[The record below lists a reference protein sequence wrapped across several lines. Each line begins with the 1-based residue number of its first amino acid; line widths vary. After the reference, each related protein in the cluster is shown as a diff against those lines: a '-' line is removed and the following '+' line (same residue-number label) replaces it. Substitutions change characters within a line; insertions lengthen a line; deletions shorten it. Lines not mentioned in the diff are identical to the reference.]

1 MEKTQTQILKEKLF
15 RPKKNGWE
23 NLTKEEKQT
32 IFDFSKNYMNFINK
46 AKTEREC
53 VKQIIKI
60 LENNGFKN
68 IENTSNLK
76 AGDKVYF
83 INRQKNVYA
92 AVIGTEDFTNGFNII
107 GAHIDS
113 PRLDLKPNP
122 LYESEELAFFKTHYY
137 GGIKKYQWVNIP
149 LSMHGVIITKNNE
162 KIEINIGEN
171 EDDPIFTIADLL
183 PHLSSQ
189 QNKKKLNDAID
200 GEDLNI
206 LVGSI
211 PFETKEEIS
220 EKVKL
225 NILNILNE
233 KYGLVERDFVSSEI
247 EFVPAMKAK
256 SLGFDQSLVTGY
268 GQDDR
273 VCAYTSLHALLT
285 LEKPKKTA
293 ICLLADKE
301 EIGSMGNTGMSSRTF
316 EYFLE
321 KLLEKTIG
329 NKPGLLD
336 EIFHSSKVLSAD
348 VTGAYN
354 PNFSNIY
361 EKNNESYIGH
371 GISIIKYTGSAS
383 KGGASDANAEFVGY
397 IRNLFEKNNIA
408 YQNSEMGKIGVGG
421 GGTIAYIL
429 ADKGLDV
436 LDCGIPVISMHSP
449 YEITSKFD
457 IYNAYKAYEVFY
469 KDE

>member
-1 MEKTQTQILKEKLF
+1 MEAKELEKKLF

-23 NLTKEEKQT
+23 NLNEEERKN
-32 IFDFSKNYMNFINK
+32 IFEFSNKYIEFINK
-46 AKTEREC
+46 AKTERES
-53 VKQIIKI
+53 VKEIEKI
-60 LENNGFKN
+60 LKENNFQN
-68 IENTSNLK
+68 ILEKENLK
-76 AGDKVYF
+76 AKDKVYY
-83 INRQKNVYA
+83 INREKNIYA
-92 AVIGTEDFTNGFNII
+92 AIIGEEDLSLGFNII

-122 LYESEELAFFKTHYY
+122 LYENKELALFKTHYY

-149 LSMHGVIITKNNE
+149 LSMHGVIVTKDK
-162 KIEINIGEN
+162 KIEINIGEK
-171 EDDPIFTIADLL
+171 EEEPVFTIADLL
-183 PHLSSQ
+183 PHLSSKQ
-189 QNKKKLNDAID
+189 EEKKLKDAIE

-206 LVGSI
+206 VVGSI
-211 PFETKEEIS
+211 PYESEAIK

-225 NILNILNE
+225 NILNLLNK
-233 KYGLVERDFVSSEI
+233 KYDITERDFVSSEI

-256 SLGFDQSLVTGY
+256 SLGFDESLVAGY

-273 VCAYTSLHALLT
+273 VCAYTSLKALINLD
-285 LEKPKKTA
+285 KVKKTS

-301 EIGSMGNTGMSSRTF
+301 EIGSMGNTGMSSKVF
-316 EYFLE
+316 EYFINE
-321 KLLEKTIG
+321 LLEKTIG

-336 EIFHSSKVLSAD
+336 KCLKNSKILSAD
-348 VTGAYN
+348 VTAGYN
-354 PNFSNIY
+354 PNFPSIY
-361 EKNNESYIGH
+361 EENNESYIGH

-397 IRNLFEKNNIA
+397 VRNLFERNNIA

-429 ADKGLDV
+429 ADKGADV
-436 LDCGIPVISMHSP
+436 LDCGVPVLSMHSP

-457 IYNAYKAYEVFY
+457 IYNAYKAYKVFY
-469 KDE
+469 KGE

>member
-1 MEKTQTQILKEKLF
+1 MEAKELEKKLF

-23 NLTKEEKQT
+23 NLNEEERKN
-32 IFDFSKNYMNFINK
+32 IFEFSNKYIDFINK
-46 AKTEREC
+46 AKTERES
-53 VKQIIKI
+53 VKEIEKI
-60 LENNGFKN
+60 LKENNFQN
-68 IENTSNLK
+68 ILEKENLK
-76 AGDKVYF
+76 AKDKIYY
-83 INRQKNVYA
+83 INREKNIYA
-92 AVIGTEDFTNGFNII
+92 AIIGEEDLSLGFNII

-122 LYESEELAFFKTHYY
+122 LYENKELALFKTHYY

-149 LSMHGVIITKNNE
+149 LSMHGVIVTKDK
-162 KIEINIGEN
+162 KIEINIGEK
-171 EDDPIFTIADLL
+171 EEEPVFTIADLL
-183 PHLSSQ
+183 PHLSSKQ
-189 QNKKKLNDAID
+189 EEKKLKDAIE

-206 LVGSI
+206 VVGSI
-211 PFETKEEIS
+211 PYESEDIK

-225 NILNILNE
+225 NILNLLNK
-233 KYGLVERDFVSSEI
+233 KYDITERDFVSSEI

-256 SLGFDQSLVTGY
+256 SLGFDESLVAGY

-273 VCAYTSLHALLT
+273 VCAYTSLKALINLD
-285 LEKPKKTA
+285 KVKKTS

-301 EIGSMGNTGMSSRTF
+301 EIGSMGNTGMSSKVF
-316 EYFLE
+316 EYFINE
-321 KLLEKTIG
+321 LLEKTIG

-336 EIFHSSKVLSAD
+336 KCLKNSKILSAD
-348 VTGAYN
+348 VTAGYN
-354 PNFSNIY
+354 PNFPSIY
-361 EKNNESYIGH
+361 EENNESYIGH

-397 IRNLFEKNNIA
+397 VRNLFERNNIA

-429 ADKGLDV
+429 ADKGADV
-436 LDCGIPVISMHSP
+436 LDCGVPVLSMHSP

-457 IYNAYKAYEVFY
+457 IYNAYKAYKVFY
-469 KDE
+469 KGE

>member
-1 MEKTQTQILKEKLF
+1 MEKTETQILKEKLF
-15 RPKKNGWE
+15 RPNKNGWE
-23 NLTKEEKQT
+23 SKHIDKDLIMN
-32 IFDFSKNYMNFINK
+32 FSKEYIDFINK

-53 VKQIIKI
+53 VEQFIK
-60 LENNGFKN
+60 LLDNHGFKN
-68 IENTSNLK
+68 IMDKENLK
-76 AGDKVYF
+76 AGDKVYY
-83 INRQKNVYA
+83 INRHKNIYA
-92 AVIGTEDFTNGFNII
+92 AIIGSDDLNKGFNIV

-122 LYESEELAFFKTHYY
+122 LYESAELAMFKTHFY

-149 LSMHGVIITKNNE
+149 LSMHGVIMTKDNK
-162 KIEINIGEN
+162 KIEINIGEK
-171 EDDPIFTIADLL
+171 EDEPIFTIADLL

-189 QNKKKLNDAID
+189 QNKKKLDEAIS

-211 PFETKEEIS
+211 PYETDEEID

-225 NILNILNE
+225 NILNLLNQ
-233 KYGLVERDFVSSEI
+233 KYGIVERDFVSSEI
-247 EFVPAMKAK
+247 EFVPALKAK
-256 SLGFDQSLVTGY
+256 SLGFDQSLVAGY

-273 VCAYTSLHALLT
+273 VCAYTSLKALLDVNN
-285 LEKPKKTA
+285 PKRTA

-301 EIGSMGNTGMSSRTF
+301 EIGSMGNTGMSSRSF
-316 EYFLE
+316 EYFLGQI
-321 KLLEKTIG
+321 LDKTIG

-336 EIFHSSKVLSAD
+336 EIFQSTRVLSAD
-348 VTGAYN
+348 VTGGYN
-354 PNFSNIY
+354 PNYPSTY

-371 GISIIKYTGSAS
+371 GISVIKYTGSAS

-397 IRNLFEKNNIA
+397 VRNLFETNNIA
-408 YQNSEMGKIGVGG
+408 YQNSEMGKIGIGG

-429 ADKGLDV
+429 ADKGVDV
-436 LDCGIPVISMHSP
+436 IDCGVPVISMHSP

-469 KDE
+469 QDE

>member
-1 MEKTQTQILKEKLF
+1 MEKSETQILKEKLF
-15 RPKKNGWE
+15 RTKKNGWE
-23 NLTKEEKQT
+23 NIEENKKKK
-32 IFDFSKNYMNFINK
+32 IFEFSKEYIDFINE

-53 VKQIIKI
+53 TKKFTEI

-68 IENTSNLK
+68 IDNLNTLK
-76 AGDKVYF
+76 AGDKVYY
-83 INRQKNVYA
+83 INRYKNVYA
-92 AVIGTEDFTNGFNII
+92 AVIGSDDLVKGFNII

-122 LYESEELAFFKTHYY
+122 LYESNELALLKTHYY

-149 LSMHGVIITKNNE
+149 LSMHGIIMTKDK

-171 EDDPIFTIADLL
+171 DDEPVFTIADLL
-183 PHLSSQ
+183 PHLASE
-189 QNKKKLNDAID
+189 QNKKKLNDAIS

-211 PFETKEEIS
+211 PYETEEEIS

-225 NILNILNE
+225 NILNILNK
-233 KYGLVERDFVSSEI
+233 KYGIVERDFVSSEI
-247 EFVPAMKAK
+247 EFVPAMKARN
-256 SLGFDQSLVTGY
+256 LGFDESLVAGY

-273 VCAYTSLHALLT
+273 VCAYTSLKALLNI
-285 LEKPKKTA
+285 ENPKRTA

-301 EIGSMGNTGMSSRTF
+301 EIGSMGNTGMSSRVF
-316 EYFLE
+316 EYFLNQI
-321 KLLEKTIG
+321 LNKTIG

-336 EIFHSSKVLSAD
+336 TCLKSSRVLSAD
-348 VTGAYN
+348 VTAGYN
-354 PNFSNIY
+354 PNFQSIY

-371 GISIIKYTGSAS
+371 GISVIKYTGSAS

-408 YQNSEMGKIGVGG
+408 YQNSEMGKIGVGA

-429 ADKGLDV
+429 ADRGSDV
-436 LDCGIPVISMHSP
+436 IDCGVPVLSMHSP

-457 IYNAYKAYEVFY
+457 IYNAYIAYEVFY

>member
-1 MEKTQTQILKEKLF
+1 MEKSETQILKEKLF
-15 RPKKNGWE
+15 RTKKNGWE
-23 NLTKEEKQT
+23 NIEENKKKK
-32 IFDFSKNYMNFINK
+32 IFEFSKEYIDFINE

-53 VKQIIKI
+53 TKKFTEI

-68 IENTSNLK
+68 IDNLNTLK
-76 AGDKVYF
+76 AGDKVYY
-83 INRQKNVYA
+83 INRYKNVYA
-92 AVIGTEDFTNGFNII
+92 AVIGSDDLVKGFNII

-122 LYESEELAFFKTHYY
+122 LYESNELALLKTHYY

-149 LSMHGVIITKNNE
+149 LSMHGIIMTKDK
-162 KIEINIGEN
+162 KIEINIGEK
-171 EDDPIFTIADLL
+171 DDEPVFTIADLL
-183 PHLSSQ
+183 PHLASE
-189 QNKKKLNDAID
+189 QNKKKLNDAIS

-211 PFETKEEIS
+211 PYETEEEIS

-225 NILNILNE
+225 NILNILNK
-233 KYGLVERDFVSSEI
+233 KYGIIERDFVSSEI
-247 EFVPAMKAK
+247 EFVPAMKARN
-256 SLGFDQSLVTGY
+256 LGFDESLVAGY

-273 VCAYTSLHALLT
+273 VCAYTSLKALLNI
-285 LEKPKKTA
+285 ENPKITA

-301 EIGSMGNTGMSSRTF
+301 EIGSMGNTGMSSRVF
-316 EYFLE
+316 EYFLNQI
-321 KLLEKTIG
+321 LNKTIG

-336 EIFHSSKVLSAD
+336 TCLKSSRVLSAD
-348 VTGAYN
+348 VTAGYN
-354 PNFSNIY
+354 PNFQSIY

-371 GISIIKYTGSAS
+371 GISVIKYTGSAS

-408 YQNSEMGKIGVGG
+408 YQNSEMGKIGVGA

-429 ADKGLDV
+429 ADRGSDV
-436 LDCGIPVISMHSP
+436 IDCGVPVLSMHSP

>member
-1 MEKTQTQILKEKLF
+1 MENAKELKEKLF
-15 RPKKNGWE
+15 RKKTNGWE
-23 NLTKEEKQT
+23 TLNKEEKKKAY
-32 IFDFSKNYMNFINK
+32 DFSEKFMYFINS

-53 VKQIIKI
+53 VKSLTNI

-68 IENTSNLK
+68 IETVDNLK
-76 AGDKVYF
+76 AGDKIYY
-83 INRQKNVYA
+83 INREKNIYA
-92 AVIGTEDFTNGFNII
+92 AVIGSDDLTNGLNII

-122 LYESEELAFFKTHYY
+122 LYESEELALFKTHYY

-149 LSMHGVIITKNNE
+149 LSMHGVIITKDK

-183 PHLSSQ
+183 PHLSSEQ
-189 QNKKKLNDAID
+189 SKKKLNDAIA

-211 PFETKEEIS
+211 PYKTDEEVT

-225 NILNILNE
+225 NILNLLNE
-233 KYGLVERDFVSSEI
+233 KYDIVEKDFVSSEI

-256 SLGFDQSLVTGY
+256 SLGFDKSLVAGY

-273 VCAYTSLHALLT
+273 VCAYTSIKALLNVNN
-285 LEKPKKTA
+285 PKRTA

-301 EIGSMGNTGMSSRTF
+301 EIGSMGNTGMSSRVF
-316 EYFLE
+316 EYFINE
-321 KLLEKTIG
+321 LLDKTVG

-336 EIFHSSKVLSAD
+336 ACLKSSKVLSAD
-348 VTGAYN
+348 VTAGYN
-354 PNFSNIY
+354 PNFSSIY

-371 GISIIKYTGSAS
+371 GISVIKYTGSAS

-429 ADKGLDV
+429 ADRGAEV
-436 LDCGIPVISMHSP
+436 LDCGIPVLSMHSP

-457 IYNAYKAYEVFY
+457 IYNAYKAYEFFY
-469 KDE
+469 KGE

>member
-1 MEKTQTQILKEKLF
+1 MEKSETQILKEKLF

-23 NLTKEEKQT
+23 NLKEDDKQK
-32 IFDFSKNYMNFINK
+32 IFKFSNGFINFINE

-53 VKQIIKI
+53 TKKFTEI
-60 LENNGFKN
+60 LEDNGFKN
-68 IENTSNLK
+68 IDNLDTLK
-76 AGDKVYF
+76 AGDKVYY
-83 INRQKNVYA
+83 INRYKNVYA
-92 AVIGTEDFTNGFNII
+92 AVIGSDDLAKGFNII

-122 LYESEELAFFKTHYY
+122 LYESNELALLKTHYY

-149 LSMHGVIITKNNE
+149 LSMHGVIMTKDG
-162 KIEINIGEN
+162 KIEINIGEK
-171 EDDPIFTIADLL
+171 DDEPIFTIADLL
-183 PHLSSQ
+183 PHLASEQS
-189 QNKKKLNDAID
+189 KKKLNDAIS

-211 PFETKEEIS
+211 PYETEEEIS

-225 NILNILNE
+225 NILNILNK
-233 KYGLVERDFVSSEI
+233 KYGIVERDFVSSEI
-247 EFVPAMKAK
+247 EFVPAMKAR
-256 SLGFDQSLVTGY
+256 SLGFDESLVAGY

-273 VCAYTSLHALLT
+273 VCAYTSLTALLNI
-285 LEKPKKTA
+285 ENPKRTA

-301 EIGSMGNTGMSSRTF
+301 EIGSMGNTGMSSRVF
-316 EYFLE
+316 EYFLNQI
-321 KLLEKTIG
+321 LNKTIG

-336 EIFHSSKVLSAD
+336 TCLKSSRVLSAD
-348 VTGAYN
+348 VTAGYN
-354 PNFSNIY
+354 PNFPSIY

-371 GISIIKYTGSAS
+371 GISVIKYTGSAS

-397 IRNLFEKNNIA
+397 IRKLFEKHNVA
-408 YQNSEMGKIGVGG
+408 YQNSEMGKIGVGA

-429 ADKGLDV
+429 ADRGSDV
-436 LDCGIPVISMHSP
+436 IDCGVPVISMHSP

-457 IYNAYKAYEVFY
+457 IYNAYKAYKVFY

>member
-1 MEKTQTQILKEKLF
+1 MEAKELEKKLF

-23 NLTKEEKQT
+23 NLNEEERKN
-32 IFDFSKNYMNFINK
+32 IFEFSNKYIEFINK
-46 AKTEREC
+46 AKTERES
-53 VKQIIKI
+53 VKEIEKI
-60 LENNGFKN
+60 LKENNFQN
-68 IENTSNLK
+68 ILEKENLK
-76 AGDKVYF
+76 AKDKVYY
-83 INRQKNVYA
+83 INREKNIYA
-92 AVIGTEDFTNGFNII
+92 AIIGEEDLSLGFNII

-122 LYESEELAFFKTHYY
+122 LYENKELALFKTHYY

-149 LSMHGVIITKNNE
+149 LSMHGVIVTKDK
-162 KIEINIGEN
+162 KIEINIGEK
-171 EDDPIFTIADLL
+171 EEEPVFTIADLL
-183 PHLSSQ
+183 PHLSSKQ
-189 QNKKKLNDAID
+189 EEKKLKDAIE

-206 LVGSI
+206 VVGSI
-211 PFETKEEIS
+211 PYESEDIK

-225 NILNILNE
+225 NILNLLNK
-233 KYGLVERDFVSSEI
+233 KYDITERDFVSSEI

-256 SLGFDQSLVTGY
+256 SLGFDESLVAGY

-273 VCAYTSLHALLT
+273 VCAYTSLKALINLD
-285 LEKPKKTA
+285 KVKKTS

-301 EIGSMGNTGMSSRTF
+301 EIGSMGNTGMSSKVF
-316 EYFLE
+316 EYFINE
-321 KLLEKTIG
+321 LLEKTIG

-336 EIFHSSKVLSAD
+336 KCLKNSKILSAD
-348 VTGAYN
+348 VTAGYN
-354 PNFSNIY
+354 PNFPSIY
-361 EKNNESYIGH
+361 EENNESYIGH

-397 IRNLFEKNNIA
+397 VRNLFEKNNIA

-429 ADKGLDV
+429 ADKGADV
-436 LDCGIPVISMHSP
+436 LDCGVPVLSMHSP

-457 IYNAYKAYEVFY
+457 IYNAYKAYKVFY
-469 KDE
+469 KGE

>member
-1 MEKTQTQILKEKLF
+1 MEKTETQKLKEKLF
-15 RPKKNGWE
+15 RPSQNGWE
-23 NLTKEEKQT
+23 EKPNDKEKIMNFAEEY
-32 IFDFSKNYMNFINK
+32 INFINK

-53 VKQIIKI
+53 TKEFKKI
-60 LENNGFKN
+60 LTEHGFQN
-68 IENTSNLK
+68 IKDIQNIK
-76 AGDKVYF
+76 AGDKVYY
-83 INRQKNVYA
+83 INRHKNIYA
-92 AVIGTEDFTNGFNII
+92 AVIGEKDLTEGFNII

-122 LYESEELAFFKTHYY
+122 LYESAELAMLKTHYY

-149 LSMHGVIITKNNE
+149 LSMHGVIITKNNQ
-162 KIEINIGEN
+162 KIEINIGEK
-171 EDDPIFTIADLL
+171 DDEPIFTIADLL
-183 PHLSSQ
+183 PHLSSL
-189 QNKKKLNDAID
+189 QNKKKLEDAIS

-211 PFETKEEIS
+211 PYQTDEDIK

-225 NILNILNE
+225 NILNILNK
-233 KYGLVERDFVSSEI
+233 KYGITERDFVSSEI
-247 EFVPAMKAK
+247 EFVPALKAK
-256 SLGFDQSLVTGY
+256 SLGLDESLVAGY

-273 VCAYTSLHALLT
+273 VCAYTSLKALLNV
-285 LEKPKKTA
+285 KNPKRTS

-301 EIGSMGNTGMSSRTF
+301 EIGSMGNTGMSSRSF

-321 KLLEKTIG
+321 KILDKTIG
-329 NKPGLLD
+329 NRPGLLD
-336 EIFHSSKVLSAD
+336 EIFQSTRVLSAD
-348 VTGAYN
+348 VTAGYN
-354 PNFSNIY
+354 PNFPNTY

-371 GISIIKYTGSAS
+371 GISVIKYTGSAS

-397 IRNLFEKNNIA
+397 IRNLFEKNNII
-408 YQNSEMGKIGVGG
+408 YQNSEMGKIGIGG

-436 LDCGIPVISMHSP
+436 IDCGIPVISMHSP

>member
-1 MEKTQTQILKEKLF
+1 MEKSETQILKEKLF
-15 RPKKNGWE
+15 RTKKNGWE
-23 NLTKEEKQT
+23 NIEENKKKK
-32 IFDFSKNYMNFINK
+32 IFEFSKEYIDFINE

-53 VKQIIKI
+53 TKKFTEI

-68 IENTSNLK
+68 IDNLNTLK
-76 AGDKVYF
+76 AGDKVYY
-83 INRQKNVYA
+83 INRYKNVYA
-92 AVIGTEDFTNGFNII
+92 AVIGSDDLSNGFNII

-122 LYESEELAFFKTHYY
+122 LYESNELALLKTHYY

-149 LSMHGVIITKNNE
+149 LRMHGMIMTKDK
-162 KIEINIGEN
+162 KIEINIGEK
-171 EDDPIFTIADLL
+171 DDEPVFTIADLL
-183 PHLSSQ
+183 PHLASE
-189 QNKKKLNDAID
+189 QNKKKLNDAIS

-211 PFETKEEIS
+211 PYETEEEIS

-225 NILNILNE
+225 NILNILNK
-233 KYGLVERDFVSSEI
+233 KYGIVERDFVSSEI
-247 EFVPAMKAK
+247 EFVPAMKARN
-256 SLGFDQSLVTGY
+256 LGFDESLVAGY

-273 VCAYTSLHALLT
+273 VCAYTSLKALLNI
-285 LEKPKKTA
+285 ENPKRTA

-301 EIGSMGNTGMSSRTF
+301 EIGSMGNTGMSSRVF
-316 EYFLE
+316 EYFLNQI
-321 KLLEKTIG
+321 LNKTIG

-336 EIFHSSKVLSAD
+336 TCLKSSRVLSAD
-348 VTGAYN
+348 VTAGYN
-354 PNFSNIY
+354 PNFQSIY

-371 GISIIKYTGSAS
+371 GISVIKYTGSAS

-408 YQNSEMGKIGVGG
+408 YQNSEMGKIGVGA

-429 ADKGLDV
+429 ADRGSDV
-436 LDCGIPVISMHSP
+436 IDCGVPVLSMHSP

>member
-1 MEKTQTQILKEKLF
+1 MEKSETQILKEKLF
-15 RPKKNGWE
+15 RTKKNGWE
-23 NLTKEEKQT
+23 NIEENKKKK
-32 IFDFSKNYMNFINK
+32 IFEFSKEYIDFINE

-53 VKQIIKI
+53 TKKFTEI

-68 IENTSNLK
+68 IDNLNTLK
-76 AGDKVYF
+76 AGDKIYY
-83 INRQKNVYA
+83 INRYKNVYA
-92 AVIGTEDFTNGFNII
+92 AVIGSDDLVKGFNII

-122 LYESEELAFFKTHYY
+122 LYESNELALLKTHYY

-149 LSMHGVIITKNNE
+149 LSMHGIIMTKDK
-162 KIEINIGEN
+162 KIEINIGEK
-171 EDDPIFTIADLL
+171 DDEPVFTIADLL
-183 PHLSSQ
+183 PHLASE
-189 QNKKKLNDAID
+189 QNKKKLNDAIS

-211 PFETKEEIS
+211 PYETEEEIS

-225 NILNILNE
+225 NILNILNK
-233 KYGLVERDFVSSEI
+233 KYGIVERDFVSSEI
-247 EFVPAMKAK
+247 EFVPAMKARN
-256 SLGFDQSLVTGY
+256 LGFDESLVAGY

-273 VCAYTSLHALLT
+273 VCAYTSLKALLNI
-285 LEKPKKTA
+285 ENPKRTA

-301 EIGSMGNTGMSSRTF
+301 EIGSMGNTGMSSRVF
-316 EYFLE
+316 EYFLNQI
-321 KLLEKTIG
+321 LNKTIG

-336 EIFHSSKVLSAD
+336 TCLKSSRVLSAD
-348 VTGAYN
+348 VTAGYN
-354 PNFSNIY
+354 PNFQSIY

-371 GISIIKYTGSAS
+371 GISVIKYTGSAS

-397 IRNLFEKNNIA
+397 IRKLFEKNNIA
-408 YQNSEMGKIGVGG
+408 YQNSEMGKIGVGA

-429 ADKGLDV
+429 ADRGSDV
-436 LDCGIPVISMHSP
+436 IDCGVPVLSMHSP

>member
-1 MEKTQTQILKEKLF
+1 MEAKELEKKLF

-23 NLTKEEKQT
+23 NLNEEERKN
-32 IFDFSKNYMNFINK
+32 IFEFSNKYIDFINK
-46 AKTEREC
+46 AKTERES
-53 VKQIIKI
+53 VKEIEKI
-60 LENNGFKN
+60 LKENNFQN
-68 IENTSNLK
+68 ILEKENLK
-76 AGDKVYF
+76 AKDKVYY
-83 INRQKNVYA
+83 INREKNIYA
-92 AVIGTEDFTNGFNII
+92 AIIGEEDLSLGFNTI

-122 LYESEELAFFKTHYY
+122 LYENKELALFKTHYY

-149 LSMHGVIITKNNE
+149 LSMHGVVVTKDK
-162 KIEINIGEN
+162 KIEINIGEK
-171 EDDPIFTIADLL
+171 EEEPVFTIADLL
-183 PHLSSQ
+183 PHLSSKQ
-189 QNKKKLNDAID
+189 EEKKLKDAIE

-206 LVGSI
+206 VVGSI
-211 PFETKEEIS
+211 PYESEDIK

-225 NILNILNE
+225 NILNLLNK
-233 KYGLVERDFVSSEI
+233 KYDITERDFVSSEI

-256 SLGFDQSLVTGY
+256 SLGFDESLVAGY

-273 VCAYTSLHALLT
+273 VCAYTSLKALINLD
-285 LEKPKKTA
+285 KVKKTS

-301 EIGSMGNTGMSSRTF
+301 EIGSMGNTGMSSKVF
-316 EYFLE
+316 EYFINE
-321 KLLEKTIG
+321 LLEKTIG

-336 EIFHSSKVLSAD
+336 KCLKNSKILSAD
-348 VTGAYN
+348 VTAGYN
-354 PNFSNIY
+354 PNFPSIY
-361 EKNNESYIGH
+361 EENNESYIGH

-397 IRNLFEKNNIA
+397 VRNLFERNNIA

-429 ADKGLDV
+429 ADKGADV
-436 LDCGIPVISMHSP
+436 LDCGVPVLSMHSP

-457 IYNAYKAYEVFY
+457 IYNAYKAYKVFY
-469 KDE
+469 KGE

>member
-1 MEKTQTQILKEKLF
+1 MEQAKNLKEKLF
-15 RPKKNGWE
+15 RKKQNGWE
-23 NLTKEEKQT
+23 
-32 IFDFSKNYMNFINK
+32 MNIDINQIQNFARDYISFLNK

-53 VKQIIKI
+53 VKEFKKI
-60 LENNGFKN
+60 LEENNFQDIK
-68 IENTSNLK
+68 EKENLK
-76 AGDKVYF
+76 AGDKIYY
-83 INRQKNVYA
+83 INRHKNIYA
-92 AVIGTEDFTNGFNII
+92 AVIGSDDLKNGFNII
-107 GAHIDS
+107 GSHIDS

-122 LYESEELAFFKTHYY
+122 LYESEDLALFKTHYY

-149 LSMHGVIITKNNE
+149 LSMHGVIVTKNK
-162 KIEINIGEN
+162 KIEINIGEK
-171 EDDPIFTIADLL
+171 DDEPIFTIADLL
-183 PHLSSQ
+183 PHLSKQ
-189 QNKKKLNDAID
+189 QDKKKLEEAIS

-211 PFETKEEIS
+211 PYETDEEIS

-225 NILNILNE
+225 NILNILNQ
-233 KYGLVERDFVSSEI
+233 KYGIVERDFVSSEI
-247 EFVPAMKAK
+247 EFTPAMKAK
-256 SLGFDQSLVTGY
+256 SLGFDQSLVAGY

-273 VCAYTSLHALLT
+273 VCAYTSLKALLNINN
-285 LEKPKKTA
+285 PKRTA

-301 EIGSMGNTGMSSRTF
+301 EIGSMGNTGMSSRSF
-316 EYFLE
+316 EYFLSE
-321 KLLEKTIG
+321 ILNKTIG

-336 EIFHSSKVLSAD
+336 EIFQNTKVLSAD

-354 PNFSNIY
+354 PNYPNIY

-371 GISIIKYTGSAS
+371 GISVIKYTGSAS
-383 KGGASDANAEFVGY
+383 KGGASDANAEYVGY

-408 YQNSEMGKIGVGG
+408 YQNSEMGKIGIGG

-429 ADKGLDV
+429 ADKGTDV
-436 LDCGIPVISMHSP
+436 IDCGIPVISMHSP

>member
-1 MEKTQTQILKEKLF
+1 MEKTNTQILKEKLF

-23 NLTKEEKQT
+23 
-32 IFDFSKNYMNFINK
+32 SKNIDKNKIMTFAKDYIYFINK

-53 VKQIIKI
+53 VQEFTKI
-60 LENNGFKN
+60 LKENGFKN
-68 IENTSNLK
+68 LQSEQNLK
-76 AGDKVYF
+76 AGDKVYY
-83 INRQKNVYA
+83 INRYKNIYA
-92 AVIGTEDFTNGFNII
+92 AVIGSDDLTKGFNIV

-122 LYESEELAFFKTHYY
+122 LYESAELAMFKTHYY

-149 LSMHGVIITKNNE
+149 LSMHGIIMTKDNK
-162 KIEINIGEN
+162 KIEINIGEQ
-171 EDDPIFTIADLL
+171 EDEPIFTIADLL

-189 QNKKKLNDAID
+189 QNKKKLDEAIG

-211 PFETKEEIS
+211 PYETEEEIS

-225 NILNILNE
+225 NILNLLNQ
-233 KYGLVERDFVSSEI
+233 KYGIVERDFVSSEI
-247 EFVPAMKAK
+247 EFVPALKAK
-256 SLGFDQSLVTGY
+256 SLGFDQSLVAGY

-273 VCAYTSLHALLT
+273 VCAYTSLKALLNVNN
-285 LEKPKKTA
+285 PKRTA

-301 EIGSMGNTGMSSRTF
+301 EIGSMGNTGMSSRSF

-321 KLLEKTIG
+321 QILDKTIG

-336 EIFHSSKVLSAD
+336 EIFQSTRVLSAD
-348 VTGAYN
+348 VTGGYN
-354 PNFSNIY
+354 PNYPSTY

-371 GISIIKYTGSAS
+371 GISVIKYTGSAS

-397 IRNLFEKNNIA
+397 IRNLFETNNIA
-408 YQNSEMGKIGVGG
+408 YQNSEMGKIGIGG

-429 ADKGLDV
+429 ADKGVDV
-436 LDCGIPVISMHSP
+436 IDCGVPVISMHSP

-469 KDE
+469 QDE

>member
-1 MEKTQTQILKEKLF
+1 MEKTETQILKEKLF
-15 RPKKNGWE
+15 RPNKNGWE
-23 NLTKEEKQT
+23 SKHIDKDLIMN
-32 IFDFSKNYMNFINK
+32 FSKEYIDFINK

-53 VKQIIKI
+53 VEQFIK
-60 LENNGFKN
+60 LLDNHGFKN
-68 IENTSNLK
+68 IMDKENLK
-76 AGDKVYF
+76 AGDKVYY
-83 INRQKNVYA
+83 INRHKNIYA
-92 AVIGTEDFTNGFNII
+92 AIIGSDDLNKGFNIV

-122 LYESEELAFFKTHYY
+122 LYESAELAMFKTHYY

-149 LSMHGVIITKNNE
+149 LSMHGIIMTKDK
-162 KIEINIGEN
+162 KIEINLGEK
-171 EDDPIFTIADLL
+171 DDEPIFTIADLL
-183 PHLSSQ
+183 PHLSSRQ
-189 QNKKKLNDAID
+189 DKKKLEEAIS

-211 PFETKEEIS
+211 PYNTDEEIT
-220 EKVKL
+220 EKIKL
-225 NILNILNE
+225 NILNILNQ
-233 KYGLVERDFVSSEI
+233 KYGIVERDFVSSEI
-247 EFVPAMKAK
+247 EFVPAFKAK
-256 SLGFDQSLVTGY
+256 SLGFDQSLVAGY

-273 VCAYTSLHALLT
+273 VCAYTGLKALLDI
-285 LEKPKKTA
+285 ENPKRTA

-321 KLLEKTIG
+321 QILNKTVG

-336 EIFHSSKVLSAD
+336 EIFQKTRVLSAD
-348 VTGAYN
+348 VTAGYN
-354 PNFSNIY
+354 PNYPDIY

-371 GISIIKYTGSAS
+371 GISVIKYTGSAS

-429 ADKGLDV
+429 ADKGVDV
-436 LDCGIPVISMHSP
+436 IDCGVPVISMHSP

-457 IYNAYKAYEVFY
+457 IYNAYNAYKVFY